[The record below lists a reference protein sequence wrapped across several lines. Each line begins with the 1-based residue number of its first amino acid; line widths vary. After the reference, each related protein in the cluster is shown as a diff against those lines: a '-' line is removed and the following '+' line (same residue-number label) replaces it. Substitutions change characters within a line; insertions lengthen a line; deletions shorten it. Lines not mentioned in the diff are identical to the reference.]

1 MYSDNKLIRSTTSS
15 RRLVSLTNEV
25 TLHENQHHCV
35 GTLKIRCP
43 GPKTMSSV
51 QNPGGLIYIREY
63 AVLPTSIGILTSQS
77 MIPDPYTQ
85 QPAAFHEMPRGF

>member
-51 QNPGGLIYIREY
+51 QNPGGLIYIDLYKGVCCASHFYRDFNK
-63 AVLPTSIGILTSQS
+63 PIN
-77 MIPDPYTQ
+77 DP
-85 QPAAFHEMPRGF
+85 